1 MSASRRDPL
10 HCPSCRRL
18 TLPIPVH
25 GQVQCQHCGTSIDPG
40 RGGERAQP
48 PQAPIRAAVRV
59 RYPGDPARAVHRRS
73 SVKSP
78 CTAVCALIPGTR
90 LCAGCYR
97 TIEEIRD
104 WLYYDDA
111 QKTAVVS
118 GLDARR
124 GEWSAAAEARLVRLK
139 P

>member
-1 MSASRRDPL
+1 MSTRSRDPL
-10 HCPSCRRL
+10 HCPSCGRL
-18 TLPIPVH
+18 TLPIQVH
-25 GQVQCQHCGTSIDPG
+25 GLAQCQHCGTRIDPG
-40 RGGERAQP
+40 PSERAQP
-48 PQAPIRAAVRV
+48 PSAPSRTAVRV
-59 RYPGDPARAVHRRS
+59 RHPGDPARAIRRQS

-78 CTAVCALIPGTR
+78 CTALCTLIPGTQ

-97 TIEEIRD
+97 TVEEIRD

-124 GEWSAAAEARLVRLK
+124 GEWNAVAEARLARAK
-139 P
+139 R